1 MWSDRNHYTNLV
13 QFREKRVIVVRTSL
27 GARVRMFC
35 SGKKWTGVPHVRHSR
50 CLASTAKVWADTNN
64 FMGFNWHFDVKLA
77 IRRQIGDSTSNCDLT
92 SNVAIKRPC
101 SWVEVRSRCEVSTAA
116 DMGTPVHFFPEQNSL
131 ILCAS
136 RTSVGRSCKN
146 EVWQAADSHINLF
159 VKKNQWIK
167 RMHTLKIALA
177 HSYLCETCDK
187 KEVIC
192 HRVTNQSDLKKAMV
206 KRQWC
211 EATICSITTERL

>member
-1 MWSDRNHYTNLV
+1 MSATVDASHRLQRSGLILIILWGLIGDLTSNL
-13 QFREKRVIVVRTSL
+13 R
-27 GARVRMFC
+27 
-35 SGKKWTGVPHVRHSR
+35 
-50 CLASTAKVWADTNN
+50 
-64 FMGFNWHFDVKLA
+64 FDVKLV

-159 VKKNQWIK
+159 VKKNQ
-167 RMHTLKIALA
+167 
-177 HSYLCETCDK
+177 
-187 KEVIC
+187 
-192 HRVTNQSDLKKAMV
+192 
-206 KRQWC
+206 
-211 EATICSITTERL
+211 